1 MGLREE
7 DGYGYAEE
15 AGQPLQ
21 IGDRWLVGG
30 GFPTGDRVCCRV
42 HCLRQ
47 SLLTDGLAF
56 RRSPQLPNLI
66 RDLFVDTGHLC
77 VHSFYPLSGYHYP
90 ISVDNRAE
98 FV

>member
-47 SLLTDGLAF
+47 SFLTDGLAF
-56 RRSPQLPNLI
+56 RRSPQFPNLI
-66 RDLFVDTGHLC
+66 PDLFVDAGHASLDVVGFC
-77 VHSFYPLSGYHYP
+77 Q
-90 ISVDNRAE
+90 E
-98 FV
+98 